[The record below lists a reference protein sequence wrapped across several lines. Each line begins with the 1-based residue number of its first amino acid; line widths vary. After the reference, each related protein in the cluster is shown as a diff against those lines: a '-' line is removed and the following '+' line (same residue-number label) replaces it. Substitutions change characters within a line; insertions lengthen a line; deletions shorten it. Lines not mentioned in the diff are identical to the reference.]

1 MSDEYDDDVVEVVD
15 DINSRPVSRI
25 PAHAPQPQDRKP
37 KKKKKA
43 VHAEAVDGFLSIT
56 VAGVDLRIP
65 IKGKMP
71 VKAAIKYSHGDEF
84 GGSEALLGTAQWE
97 AFLDADPTVDD
108 YNILSEAIKEATG
121 N

>member
-15 DINSRPVSRI
+15 INSRPVSRI
-25 PAHAPQPQDRKP
+25 PAHALTAGPQT
-37 KKKKKA
+37 KKKKA

-84 GGSEALLGTAQWE
+84 GGSQEGLLGTAQWE

>member
-1 MSDEYDDDVVEVVD
+1 MSDEYDDDVVEVV

-37 KKKKKA
+37 KQKKKA

-71 VKAAIKYSHGDEF
+71 VKAASKYSHGDEF